1 MGISSNYNFNDIE
14 DKWYSYWIKNKYFHS
29 QPDKREPYTIVIPPP
44 NITGVLHMGHMLN
57 NTIQDILIRRARL
70 LGKNACWIPG
80 TDHASIATEAKVVES
95 LKEKGIEKNEITRE
109 EFINHAWEWKHKYGD
124 IILDQLKKIG
134 CSCDWDKTKFTLDE
148 TMSKSVIS
156 VFIDLFNKGLIYRGY
171 RMVNWDPKA
180 QTTLSD
186 EEVNYVEK
194 SDLLY
199 YVKYKIEGEEDGYL
213 TIATTRPETILGD
226 TAICVNPKDVRYKK
240 LKGKNAIVPI
250 VDRKVPIIF
259 DDYVDIE
266 YGTGCLKVTPAH
278 DINDKSIGDR
288 HNLEFIDIF
297 NADASLN
304 DHGLHHKGKNRF
316 KARKDILIE
325 LDKLGILVKQE
336 QITHNV
342 GISERTNEIIEPKF
356 SHQWFLKMD
365 DLVKPAINS
374 VLLDNEIKL
383 YPNKFD
389 KTFRNWMENI
399 RDWNISRQLYW
410 GHQIPVYYYGIE
422 KDDFVVARDIDQ
434 ALDLAKVKTGNN
446 NLTKDKLKQEEDVL
460 DTWFSSWLW
469 PISVFDGINN
479 PDNNDFKYY
488 YPTSDLVT
496 GPDILFFWV
505 ARMII
510 AGYEFKQNK
519 PFKNVYFTGIV
530 RDKQRRK
537 MSKSLGNSPDALKLI
552 SEFGADSVRVGLM
565 LSSSAGNDLLFDESL
580 CSQGRSFAN
589 KIWNSFRLIN
599 GWEIEDI
606 DQPKHSSVA
615 LKWYENK
622 FQCVLAQI
630 NDHFD
635 KFRISDALMSV
646 YKLIWD
652 DFCSVLLE
660 IIKPKFSKP
669 IDKKTHD
676 SLISIFENNLKLLHP
691 FMPFISEELWQS
703 IRNRKV
709 DQALVISKWPTSN
722 KYDTKSIEEFKFAYQ
737 VITSIRSLRKKHNI
751 PFRDAIELS
760 VLNNQKASKKYDSI
774 IKKICNISNLL
785 YVKTEVKDTI
795 SFRVKTNTYYIPLSN
810 EVNIEDEI
818 LKLENELNYN
828 IGFLNSVDKKLSNK
842 KFVENAPES
851 VIEIEKSKKSDALA
865 KIDLIKESIKKLKS

>member
-1 MGISSNYNFNDIE
+1 MSISSSYNFKDIE
-14 DKWYSYWIKNKYFHS
+14 DKWYSYWIKNKFFHS

-44 NITGVLHMGHMLN
+44 NITGILHMGHMLN

-95 LKEKGIEKNEITRE
+95 LKEKGIEKNYLSRD
-109 EFINHAWEWKHKYGD
+109 EFIKHAWDWRGKYGD

-134 CSCDWDKTKFTLDE
+134 CSCDWDRTKFTLDE
-148 TMSKSVIS
+148 NMNKSVIS
-156 VFIDLFNKGLIYRGY
+156 VFIDLYNKGLIYRGY
-171 RMVNWDPKA
+171 RMINWDPKA

-186 EEVNYVEK
+186 EEVNYIEK
-194 SDLLY
+194 RDLLY
-199 YVKYKIEGEEDGYL
+199 YVKYKIEGEEDYV

-226 TAICVNPKDVRYKK
+226 TAICVNPKDDRYKK

-250 VDRKVPIIF
+250 ANRKVPIIF
-259 DDYVDIE
+259 DDYVDVE
-266 YGTGCLKVTPAH
+266 FGTGCLKVTPAH
-278 DINDKSIGDR
+278 DINDKLIGDR
-288 HNLEFIDIF
+288 HNLQFIDIF
-297 NADASLN
+297 NDDASLN
-304 DHGLHHKGKNRF
+304 NYGLHHQGKDRF
-316 KARKDILIE
+316 KARKDIILE
-325 LDKLGILVKQE
+325 LDKLGILEKQE
-336 QITHNV
+336 EITHNV

-356 SHQWFLKMD
+356 SYQWFLKMN

-374 VLLDNEIKL
+374 VLVDNEIKF

-410 GHQIPVYYYGIE
+410 GHQIPAYFYGDE
-422 KDDFVVARDIDQ
+422 KDDFVVAQDIDQ
-434 ALDLAKVKTGNN
+434 ALDLAKEKTGNKS
-446 NLTKDKLKQEEDVL
+446 LTINDLKQEEDVL

-479 PDNNDFKYY
+479 PDNEDFKYY

-510 AGYEFKQNK
+510 AGYEFKQKK
-519 PFKNVYFTGIV
+519 PFNNVYFTGIV

-552 SEFGADSVRVGLM
+552 SEYGADSVRVGLM

-580 CSQGRSFAN
+580 CNQGRSFTN

-599 GWEIEDI
+599 GWKIKDT
-606 DQPKHSSVA
+606 DQPEYSSVA
-615 LKWYENK
+615 LEWYDNK
-622 FQCVLAQI
+622 FQHVLSQI

-635 KFRISDALMSV
+635 KFRISDALMCV

-660 IIKPKFSKP
+660 IIKPEFSKP
-669 IDKKTHD
+669 IDKKTYK
-676 SLISIFENNLKLLHP
+676 SLILIFENNLKLLHP

-703 IRNRKV
+703 INKRKV
-709 DQALVISKWPTSN
+709 DQSLVVSKWPKSMKYSN
-722 KYDTKSIEEFKFAYQ
+722 EIIEEFKFVSE
-737 VITSIRSLRKKHNI
+737 VITSIRSVRKKHNI
-751 PFRDAIELS
+751 PFKESIELS
-760 VLNNQKASKKYDSI
+760 VINNEGVSDKYDSI
-774 IKKICNISNLL
+774 IKKICNVNAIL
-785 YVKTEVKDTI
+785 YVKNEVKDVI
-795 SFRVKTNTYYIPLSN
+795 SFRMNTNIYFIPLST
-810 EVNIEDEI
+810 EVDIKDEI
-818 LKLENELNYN
+818 LKLENELKYN
-828 IGFLNSVDKKLSNK
+828 SGFLKSVEKKLSNK
-842 KFVENAPES
+842 KFAENAPES
-851 VIEIEKSKKSDALA
+851 VIEIEKKKKSDAMA
-865 KIDLIKESIKKLKS
+865 KIDLIKESIKKLKD

>member
-1 MGISSNYNFNDIE
+1 MSISSNYNFNDIE
-14 DKWYSYWIKNKYFHS
+14 DKWYSYWIKNKYFDS
-29 QPDKREPYTIVIPPP
+29 RPDDREPYTIVIPPP
-44 NITGVLHMGHMLN
+44 NITGILHMGHMLN

-70 LGKNACWIPG
+70 LNKNACWIPG

-95 LKEKGIEKNEITRE
+95 LNEKGIEKNNISRE
-109 EFINHAWEWKHKYGD
+109 EFIKHAWDWKEKYGG
-124 IILDQLKKIG
+124 IILEQLKKIG
-134 CSCDWDKTKFTLDE
+134 CSCNWDRTKFTLDE
-148 TMSKSVIS
+148 NMNKSVIS
-156 VFIDLFNKGLIYRGY
+156 VFIDLYNKGLIYRGY

-180 QTTLSD
+180 KTTLSD

-194 SDLLY
+194 KDFLY
-199 YVKYKIEGEEDGYL
+199 YVKYKIEGENDYL

-226 TAICVNPKDVRYKK
+226 SAICVNPNDNRYKN
-240 LKGKNAIVPI
+240 LKGKNIIVPI
-250 VDRKVPIIF
+250 AERKVPIIF

-288 HNLEFIDIF
+288 HDLQFIDIF
-297 NADASLN
+297 NEDATLN
-304 DHGLHHKGKNRF
+304 DYGLHHKGKDRF
-316 KARKDILIE
+316 KARKDIIIE
-325 LDKLGILVKQE
+325 LDKLGILDKKE
-336 QITHNV
+336 EIIHNV

-374 VLLDNEIKL
+374 VLVDNEIKL

-410 GHQIPVYYYGIE
+410 GHQIPAYFYGNE
-422 KDDFVVARDIDQ
+422 KNDFVVAKDINS
-434 ALDLAKVKTGNN
+434 AIDLAKEKSGNK
-446 NLTKDKLKQEEDVL
+446 NLTKDNLRQEEDVL

-479 PDNNDFKYY
+479 PENEDFKYY

-505 ARMII
+505 SRMIM
-510 AGYEFKQNK
+510 AGYEFKKEK

-552 SEFGADSVRVGLM
+552 SEYGADSVRVGLM

-589 KIWNSFRLIN
+589 KIWNSYRLID
-599 GWEIEDI
+599 GWDIKNI
-606 DQPKHSSVA
+606 DQPEYCSVA
-615 LKWYENK
+615 LNWYENK
-622 FQCVLAQI
+622 FQLILSQI
-630 NDHFD
+630 DDHFD
-635 KFRISDALMSV
+635 KFRISDALMCV

-660 IIKPKFSKP
+660 ILKPEFSKP
-669 IDKKTHD
+669 IDKKTHE
-676 SLISIFENNLKLLHP
+676 SLIMIFENNLKLLHP

-703 IRNRKV
+703 ISERKV
-709 DQALVISKWPTSN
+709 DQALVISKWPIVAEF
-722 KYDTKSIEEFKFAYQ
+722 DTVIIEDFKFISD
-737 VITSIRSLRKKHNI
+737 VITSVRALRKKYSI
-751 PFRDAIELS
+751 SFKESIELS
-760 VLNNQKASKKYDSI
+760 VLNKENITEKYDSI
-774 IKKICNISNLL
+774 IVKLCNINSLL
-785 YVKTEVKDTI
+785 YINSEVNDAI
-795 SFRVKTNTYYIPLSN
+795 SFRVKTNTYYVPLSN

-818 LKLENELNYN
+818 LKLENELSYN

-842 KFVENAPES
+842 KFVKNAPEK
-851 VIEIEKSKKSDALA
+851 VIDIEMKKKSDAMA
-865 KIDLIKESIKKLKS
+865 KIDLLRKSIKKLRS

>member
-1 MGISSNYNFNDIE
+1 MSISSSYNFKDIE
-14 DKWYSYWIKNKYFHS
+14 DKWYSYWIKNKFFHS

-44 NITGVLHMGHMLN
+44 NITGILHMGHMLN

-95 LKEKGIEKNEITRE
+95 LKEKGIEKNDLSRD
-109 EFINHAWEWKHKYGD
+109 EFIKHAWDWRGKYGD

-134 CSCDWDKTKFTLDE
+134 CSCDWDRTKFTLDE
-148 TMSKSVIS
+148 NMNKSVIS
-156 VFIDLFNKGLIYRGY
+156 VFIDLYNKDLIYRGY
-171 RMVNWDPKA
+171 RMINWDPKA

-186 EEVNYVEK
+186 EEVNYIEK
-194 SDLLY
+194 RDLLY
-199 YVKYKIEGEEDGYL
+199 YVKYKIEGEEDYL

-226 TAICVNPKDVRYKK
+226 TAICVNPKDDRYKK
-240 LKGKNAIVPI
+240 LKGKNVIVPI
-250 VDRKVPIIF
+250 ANRKVPIIF

-266 YGTGCLKVTPAH
+266 FGTGCLKVTPAH
-278 DINDKSIGDR
+278 DINDKLIGDR
-288 HNLEFIDIF
+288 HNLQFIDIF
-297 NADASLN
+297 NDDATLN
-304 DHGLHHKGKNRF
+304 KYGLHHQGKDRF
-316 KARKDILIE
+316 KARKDIILE
-325 LDKLGILVKQE
+325 LDKLGILEKQE
-336 QITHNV
+336 EITHNV

-356 SHQWFLKMD
+356 SYQWFLKMN

-374 VLLDNEIKL
+374 VLVDNEIKL

-410 GHQIPVYYYGIE
+410 GHQIPVYYYGDE
-422 KDDFVVARDIDQ
+422 KDDFVVAKDIDQ
-434 ALDLAKVKTGNN
+434 ALDLAKEKTENK
-446 NLTKDKLKQEEDVL
+446 NLKKSNLKQEEDVL

-479 PDNNDFKYY
+479 PDNEDFKYY

-510 AGYEFKQNK
+510 AGYEFKQKK
-519 PFKNVYFTGIV
+519 PFNNVYFTGIV

-552 SEFGADSVRVGLM
+552 SEYGADSVRVGLM

-580 CSQGRSFAN
+580 CNQGRSFTN

-599 GWEIEDI
+599 GWEIKDI
-606 DQPKHSSVA
+606 DQPEYSSVA
-615 LKWYENK
+615 LDWYENK
-622 FQCVLAQI
+622 FQSVLSQI

-635 KFRISDALMSV
+635 KFRISDALMCV

-660 IIKPKFSKP
+660 IIKPEFAKP
-669 IDKKTHD
+669 IDKKTYK
-676 SLISIFENNLKLLHP
+676 SLILIFENNLKLLHP

-703 IRNRKV
+703 INKRKV
-709 DQALVISKWPTSN
+709 DQALVVSSWPDSKSYNN
-722 KYDTKSIEEFKFAYQ
+722 KIIEEFKFVSD
-737 VITSIRSLRKKHNI
+737 VITSIRSVRKKHNI
-751 PFRDAIELS
+751 SFKESIELS
-760 VLNNQKASKKYDSI
+760 VINNEGVSDKYDSI
-774 IKKICNISNLL
+774 IKKICNVNAIL
-785 YVKTEVKDTI
+785 YVKTEVKDVI
-795 SFRVKTNTYYIPLSN
+795 SFRMNTNIYFIPLST
-810 EVNIEDEI
+810 EVDIKDEI

-828 IGFLNSVDKKLSNK
+828 LGFLKSVEKKLSNK
-842 KFVENAPES
+842 KFAKNAPES
-851 VIEIEKSKKSDALA
+851 VIEIEKKKKSDAMA
-865 KIDLIKESIKKLKS
+865 KINLIKESIKKLKG

>member
-1 MGISSNYNFNDIE
+1 MSISSSYNFKDIE
-14 DKWYSYWIKNKYFHS
+14 DKWYSYWIKNKFFHS

-44 NITGVLHMGHMLN
+44 NITGILHMGHMLN

-95 LKEKGIEKNEITRE
+95 LKEKGIEKNDLSRD
-109 EFINHAWEWKHKYGD
+109 EFIKHAWDWKGKYGD

-134 CSCDWDKTKFTLDE
+134 CSCDWDRTKFTLDE
-148 TMSKSVIS
+148 NMNKSVIS
-156 VFIDLFNKGLIYRGY
+156 VFIDLYNKGLIYRGY
-171 RMVNWDPKA
+171 RMINWDPKA

-186 EEVNYVEK
+186 EEVNYIEK
-194 SDLLY
+194 RDLLY
-199 YVKYKIEGEEDGYL
+199 YVKYKIEGEEDYL

-226 TAICVNPKDVRYKK
+226 TAICVNPKDDRYKK

-250 VDRKVPIIF
+250 ANRKVPIIF

-266 YGTGCLKVTPAH
+266 FGTGCLKVTPAH
-278 DINDKSIGDR
+278 DINDKLIGDR
-288 HNLEFIDIF
+288 HNLQFIDIF
-297 NADASLN
+297 NDDATLN
-304 DHGLHHKGKNRF
+304 KYGLHHQGKDRF
-316 KARKDILIE
+316 KARKDIILE
-325 LDKLGILVKQE
+325 LDKLGILEKQE
-336 QITHNV
+336 EITHNV

-356 SHQWFLKMD
+356 SYQWFLKMN

-374 VLLDNEIKL
+374 VLVDNEIKF

-410 GHQIPVYYYGIE
+410 GHQIPVYYYGDE
-422 KDDFVVARDIDQ
+422 KDDFVVAKDIDQ
-434 ALDLAKVKTGNN
+434 ALDLAKEKTENK
-446 NLTKDKLKQEEDVL
+446 NLKKSNLKQEEDVL

-479 PDNNDFKYY
+479 PDNEDFKYY

-510 AGYEFKQNK
+510 AGYEFKQKK
-519 PFKNVYFTGIV
+519 PFNNVYFTGIV

-552 SEFGADSVRVGLM
+552 SEYGADSVRVGLM

-580 CSQGRSFAN
+580 CNQGRSFTN

-599 GWEIEDI
+599 GWEIKDT
-606 DQPKHSSVA
+606 DQPEYSSVA
-615 LKWYENK
+615 LDWYENK
-622 FQCVLAQI
+622 FQSILSQI

-635 KFRISDALMSV
+635 KFRISDALMCV

-660 IIKPKFSKP
+660 IIKPEFSKP
-669 IDKKTHD
+669 IDKKTYK
-676 SLISIFENNLKLLHP
+676 SLILIFENNLKILHP

-703 IRNRKV
+703 VNKRKV
-709 DQALVISKWPTSN
+709 DQALVVSSWPDSKSYNN
-722 KYDTKSIEEFKFAYQ
+722 KIIEEFKFVSD
-737 VITSIRSLRKKHNI
+737 VITSIRSVRKKHNI
-751 PFRDAIELS
+751 SFKESIELS
-760 VLNNQKASKKYDSI
+760 VINNEGVSDKYDSI
-774 IKKICNISNLL
+774 IKKICNVNAIL
-785 YVKTEVKDTI
+785 YVKTEVKDVI
-795 SFRVKTNTYYIPLSN
+795 SFRMNTNIYFIPLST
-810 EVNIEDEI
+810 EVDIKDEI

-828 IGFLNSVDKKLSNK
+828 LGFLKSVEKKLSNK
-842 KFVENAPES
+842 KFAKNAPES
-851 VIEIEKSKKSDALA
+851 VIEIEKKKKSDAMA
-865 KIDLIKESIKKLKS
+865 KINLIKESIKKLKG

>member
-1 MGISSNYNFNDIE
+1 MSISSSYNFKDIE
-14 DKWYSYWIKNKYFHS
+14 DKWYSYWIKNKFFHS

-44 NITGVLHMGHMLN
+44 NITGILHMGHMLN
-57 NTIQDILIRRARL
+57 NTIQDILTRRARL

-95 LKEKGIEKNEITRE
+95 LKEKGIEKNDLSRD
-109 EFINHAWEWKHKYGD
+109 EFIKHAWDWKGKYGD

-134 CSCDWDKTKFTLDE
+134 CSCDWDRTKFTLDE
-148 TMSKSVIS
+148 NMNKSVIS
-156 VFIDLFNKGLIYRGY
+156 VFIDLYNKGLIYRGY
-171 RMVNWDPKA
+171 RMINWDPKA

-186 EEVNYVEK
+186 EEVNYIEK
-194 SDLLY
+194 RDLLY
-199 YVKYKIEGEEDGYL
+199 YVKYKIEGEEDYL

-226 TAICVNPKDVRYKK
+226 TAICVNPKDDRYKK

-250 VDRKVPIIF
+250 ANRKVPIIF

-266 YGTGCLKVTPAH
+266 FGTGCLKVTPAH
-278 DINDKSIGDR
+278 DINDKLIGDR
-288 HNLEFIDIF
+288 HNLQFIDIF
-297 NADASLN
+297 NDDATLN
-304 DHGLHHKGKNRF
+304 KYGIHHQGKDRF
-316 KARKDILIE
+316 KARKDIILE
-325 LDKLGILVKQE
+325 LDKLGILEKQE
-336 QITHNV
+336 EITHNV

-356 SHQWFLKMD
+356 SYQWFLKMN

-374 VLLDNEIKL
+374 VLVDNEIKL

-410 GHQIPVYYYGIE
+410 GHQIPVYYYGDE
-422 KDDFVVARDIDQ
+422 KDDFVVAKDIDQ
-434 ALDLAKVKTGNN
+434 ALDLAKEKTENK
-446 NLTKDKLKQEEDVL
+446 NLKKSNLKQEEDVL

-479 PDNNDFKYY
+479 PDNEDFKYY

-510 AGYEFKQNK
+510 AGYEFKQKK
-519 PFKNVYFTGIV
+519 PFNNVYFTGIV

-552 SEFGADSVRVGLM
+552 SEYGADSVRVGLM

-580 CSQGRSFAN
+580 CNQGRSFTN

-599 GWEIEDI
+599 GWEIKDI
-606 DQPKHSSVA
+606 DQPEYSSVA
-615 LKWYENK
+615 LDWYENK
-622 FQCVLAQI
+622 FQSVLSQI

-635 KFRISDALMSV
+635 KFRISDALMCV

-660 IIKPKFSKP
+660 IIKPEFSKP
-669 IDKKTHD
+669 IDKKTYK
-676 SLISIFENNLKLLHP
+676 SLILIFENNLKLLHP

-703 IRNRKV
+703 INKRKV
-709 DQALVISKWPTSN
+709 DQALVVSSWPDSKSYNN
-722 KYDTKSIEEFKFAYQ
+722 KIIEEFKFVSD
-737 VITSIRSLRKKHNI
+737 VITSIRSVRKKHNI
-751 PFRDAIELS
+751 PFKESIELS
-760 VLNNQKASKKYDSI
+760 VINNEGVSDKYDSI
-774 IKKICNISNLL
+774 IKKICNVNAIL
-785 YVKTEVKDTI
+785 YVKTEVKDVI
-795 SFRVKTNTYYIPLSN
+795 SFRMNTNIYFIPLST
-810 EVNIEDEI
+810 EVDIKDEI

-828 IGFLNSVDKKLSNK
+828 LGFLKSVEKKLSNK
-842 KFVENAPES
+842 KFAKNAPES
-851 VIEIEKSKKSDALA
+851 VIEIEKKKKSDAMA
-865 KIDLIKESIKKLKS
+865 KIDLIKESIKKLKG